1 MVSTAGESSNGES
14 NTNVDEVLTKEDDI
28 DNQNLLTKFWNL
40 ASLNEEVR
48 ISSSIGI
55 IKELKSSQKKVWP
68 CIGRSM
74 VFLFVCNSIN
84 YLPIF
89 SFVLLFAVIYI
100 NALYIYIYIYIY
112 MHLLYINTFY
122 QNICLQII
130 NFEEKTQKDRQH

>member
-48 ISSSIGI
+48 ISLSIGI

-100 NALYIYIYIYIY
+100 NALYIYI
-112 MHLLYINTFY
+112 NT
-122 QNICLQII
+122 
-130 NFEEKTQKDRQH
+130 

>member
-112 MHLLYINTFY
+112 ALVIHKYILSEHLFTNNKF
-122 QNICLQII
+122 
-130 NFEEKTQKDRQH
+130 

>member
-1 MVSTAGESSNGES
+1 MVVLVTKHKIIKMVSTAGESSNGES

-89 SFVLLFAVIYI
+89 SFVCSNLYKCII
-100 NALYIYIYIYIY
+100 YIYIYIYIY
-112 MHLLYINTFY
+112 ALVIHKYILSEHLFTNNKF
-122 QNICLQII
+122 
-130 NFEEKTQKDRQH
+130 

>member
-1 MVSTAGESSNGES
+1 MVSAAGESSNGES

-40 ASLNEEVR
+40 ASLSEEVR

-55 IKELKSSQKKVWP
+55 IKELKSSQKKVWY

-74 VFLFVCNSIN
+74 VFLFVCNSVN

-89 SFVLLFAVIYI
+89 SFVCS
-100 NALYIYIYIYIY
+100 NLYKCIIYIYIY

-122 QNICLQII
+122 QDTCLQRI
-130 NFEEKTQKDRQH
+130 NFEEKNQKDRQH